1 MTKPIR
7 VTIWNEFRHE
17 QENEEVRAV
26 DPIYYNEDVQR
37 VILNAVRWA
46 RPRGF
51 VAAAECVNAGKPRE
65 SLA

>member
-17 QENEEVRAV
+17 QE
-26 DPIYYNEDVQR
+26 NEDVQR